1 MKNIFLYFN
10 GAVLAGVVRG
20 CLPKNVKAKGINPW
34 FCFLLCAALLY
45 SPLSFGKNHDSH
57 RVQSQTTTQS
67 AEESQDPIIEYVR
80 VKMGKSIFLEPPEED
95 EPGIYLRIRDTSGND
110 FELQDII
117 AEKLKENGYK
127 IVKNAKHA
135 SYVLRANILFA
146 EEVSEAQLHNIN
158 ESDYDQDIGSVL
170 GAAVVGAAVGGVA
183 DANIGSSSS
192 LGAGSVVGALVGL
205 AVSASQAQKKEEELK
220 KLKATKF
227 FSAVVDIEV
236 RQRTPDGGEVIRRG
250 RTNTEQNIGSA
261 SVGSSL
267 TGNDIYVESDT
278 TESEEVDTYRS
289 KSDWIRYKA
298 RVIATAKGKHI
309 TIRDIEPKLLDKL
322 SKSLSGM
329 F

>member
-1 MKNIFLYFN
+1 
-10 GAVLAGVVRG
+10 
-20 CLPKNVKAKGINPW
+20 
-34 FCFLLCAALLY
+34 
-45 SPLSFGKNHDSH
+45 
-57 RVQSQTTTQS
+57 
-67 AEESQDPIIEYVR
+67 
-80 VKMGKSIFLEPPEED
+80 MGKSIFLEPPEED

-110 FELQDII
+110 FELQNQVAQRLEDI
-117 AEKLKENGYK
+117 GYK
-127 IVKNAKHA
+127 VVRNAKNA

-146 EEVSEAQLHNIN
+146 EEVSEAQLENIN
-158 ESDYDQDIGSVL
+158 DSDYDQDIGSIL
-170 GAAVVGAAVGGVA
+170 GSAIVGGAVGGVA

-192 LGAGSVVGALVGL
+192 LGAGSVVGAVLGL
-205 AVSASQAQKKEEELK
+205 AIGASKERKKEEDLK
-220 KLKATKF
+220 KKKATKY

-267 TGNDIYVESDT
+267 TGNDIYVESDS

-298 RVIATAKGKHI
+298 RVVATAKGKHI
-309 TIRDIEPKLLDKL
+309 TLRDIEHDLLDKL

>member
-10 GAVLAGVVRG
+10 GAVLASVARG
-20 CLPKNVKAKGINPW
+20 CLPKNVKAKGANPW

-45 SPLSFGKNHDSH
+45 SPLSFGRNHDTH
-57 RVQSQTTTQS
+57 RVQPQTTTSS
-67 AEESQDPIIEYVR
+67 AESKVPSVEYIR

-95 EPGIYLRIRDTSGND
+95 EPGIYLRVRDTSGND
-110 FELQDII
+110 FELQNQVAQRLEDI
-117 AEKLKENGYK
+117 GYK
-127 IVKNAKHA
+127 VVRNAKNA

-146 EEVSEAQLHNIN
+146 EEVSEAQLENIN
-158 ESDYDQDIGSVL
+158 DSDYDQDIGSIL
-170 GAAVVGAAVGGVA
+170 GSAIVGGAVGGVA

-192 LGAGSVVGALVGL
+192 LGAGSVVGAVLGL
-205 AVSASQAQKKEEELK
+205 AIGASKERKKEEDLK
-220 KLKATKF
+220 KKKATKY

-267 TGNDIYVESDT
+267 TGNDIYVESDS
-278 TESEEVDTYRS
+278 TESEEVDTYKS

-309 TIRDIEPKLLDKL
+309 TLRDIEPELLDKL